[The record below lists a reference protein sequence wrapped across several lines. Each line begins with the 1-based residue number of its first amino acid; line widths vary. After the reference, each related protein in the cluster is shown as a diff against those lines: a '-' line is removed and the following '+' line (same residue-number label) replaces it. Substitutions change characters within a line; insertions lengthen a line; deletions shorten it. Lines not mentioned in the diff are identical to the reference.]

1 MIIFVFYHLLLSL
14 IILSCSPSPV
24 ALLSSCLGDSWR
36 FNNSLPAFYHKIF
49 FIFIFNVKYSK
60 IINKFEKLFFSEE
73 ILICS
78 YLYLDPALSWDYQEL
93 LRIQGS
99 DYHCRDHFHHQ
110 GHHESHIMIIMW
122 MKAIVS
128 FIHEPFHL
136 LKMVKYGSRCRSEE
150 VGSPHRHHHHHQQHH
165 HLNGHDDHRCRSEEV
180 GSPRGSSAG
189 RGMSQSAAGLQVA
202 MMMIIMI
209 MGSR

>member
-1 MIIFVFYHLLLSL
+1 MINR
-14 IILSCSPSPV
+14 
-24 ALLSSCLGDSWR
+24 LSSVIFDSLQLLALPRRFTVVLPWR
-36 FNNSLPAFYHKIF
+36 FLEVQQFSSCIIPQNC

-202 MMMIIMI
+202 MMIMIMI